1 MARSPSRSARGEPVA
16 SATPGPRA
24 VGVEEE
30 LLVVD
35 PRTGTP
41 VQAGPRLVRK
51 VRAETASTRLAH
63 PPVVVDGSGMT
74 GEFMRQQVEVGTS
87 PRTELSAVAD
97 QVREHRRIATW
108 AAEGEGL
115 AVAAVGTSPIPATPA
130 ISADR
135 RYLSLLSTFRQVAG
149 DQLINGCHVHVDAR
163 SREEAVAVVDR
174 IQPWLPLLRAISS
187 NSPFWNGRDSG
198 YASYRSLVWGRWP
211 SAGPT
216 EPFGSVEAYEA
227 TVDAL
232 LATGAVVDRGNLY
245 FDARPSERYPT
256 IEIRAADVCLQPDD
270 AVLLAGLARGLVA
283 TLAQQWQDD
292 VPFSPVRVALL
303 RTAHWRAAREGLGG
317 RLQHPL
323 THQPVPARDALD
335 ALLTLV
341 TDQLDD
347 MGDRIVLSDMVDA
360 VLRRGTGAAAQ
371 RQAFHRRAS
380 LADVVRAS
388 IALTSAV

>member
-1 MARSPSRSARGEPVA
+1 MIAQRS
-16 SATPGPRA
+16 

-35 PRTGTP
+35 PDSGSP

-63 PPVVVDGSGMT
+63 PPVVLDGSGMT

-87 PRTELSAVAD
+87 PRTDLTAVAD
-97 QVREHRRIATW
+97 QIREHRRVARR

-115 AVAAVGTSPIPATPA
+115 AIAAVGTSPVPSTPA
-130 ISADR
+130 VSADP

-149 DQLINGCHVHVDAR
+149 DQLINGCHVHVDTT
-163 SREEAVAVVDR
+163 SRDEAVAVVDR
-174 IQPWLPLLRAISS
+174 IQPWLPLLRAISC

-216 EPFGSVEAYEA
+216 EPFGSVEAYEQA
-227 TVDAL
+227 VDAL

-256 IEIRAADVCLQPDD
+256 IELRAADVCLHPDD

-283 TLAQQWQDD
+283 TLARQWAEGSS
-292 VPFSPVRVALL
+292 FTPVRVALL

-317 RLQHPL
+317 RLQHPV
-323 THQPVPARDALD
+323 THEPVPARTALE
-335 ALLTLV
+335 ALLDLV
-341 TDQLDD
+341 NDELERS
-347 MGDRIVLSDMVDA
+347 GDRIVLTGMVDG
-360 VLRRGTGAAAQ
+360 VLRRGTGAASQ

-380 LADVVRAS
+380 LADVVRA
-388 IALTSAV
+388 AVTLTNAV

>member
-1 MARSPSRSARGEPVA
+1 MDVSAGVRS
-16 SATPGPRA
+16 

-35 PRTGTP
+35 PATGTP

-51 VRAETASTRLAH
+51 VRTETASTRLTH
-63 PPVVVDGSGMT
+63 PPVVLDGSGMT

-87 PRTELSAVAD
+87 PRADLSAVAD
-97 QVREHRRIATW
+97 QVREHRRVASR
-108 AAEGEGL
+108 AAQGEGL
-115 AVAAVGTSPIPATPA
+115 AIAAVGTSPIPATPA
-130 ISADR
+130 VSADP

-149 DQLINGCHVHVDAR
+149 DQLINGCHVHVDAT
-163 SREEAVAVVDR
+163 SRQEAVAVVDR
-174 IQPWLPLLRAISS
+174 IQPWLPVLRAISA

-216 EPFGSVEAYEA
+216 EPFGSVEAYEQ

-232 LATGAVVDRGNLY
+232 LATGAVVDRGSLY

-256 IEIRAADVCLQPDD
+256 IEIRAADVCLHPDN

-283 TLAQQWQDD
+283 TLAQQWRDE
-292 VPFSPVRVALL
+292 VPVPPTRVALL

-323 THQPVPARDALD
+323 THAPVPAREALGELL
-335 ALLTLV
+335 ALV
-341 TDQLDD
+341 NDQLEQT
-347 MGDRIVLSDMVDA
+347 GDRIVIADMVDA

-380 LADVVRAS
+380 LADVVRAA
-388 IALTSAV
+388 IRLTNAV

>member
-1 MARSPSRSARGEPVA
+1 MDVSSGVRS
-16 SATPGPRA
+16 

-35 PRTGTP
+35 PETGTP

-51 VRAETASTRLAH
+51 VRSETASTRLTH
-63 PPVVVDGSGMT
+63 PPVVLDGSGMT

-87 PRTELSAVAD
+87 PRRDLSAVAD
-97 QVREHRRIATW
+97 QVREHRRVAGR

-115 AVAAVGTSPIPATPA
+115 AIAAVGTSPIPATPA
-130 ISADR
+130 VSADP

-149 DQLINGCHVHVDAR
+149 DQLINGCHIHVDTT

-174 IQPWLPLLRAISS
+174 IQPWLPVLRAISA

-216 EPFGSVEAYEA
+216 EPFGSVEAYEQ

-232 LATGAVVDRGNLY
+232 LATGAVVDRGSLY

-256 IEIRAADVCLQPDD
+256 IEIRAADVCLHPDN

-283 TLAQQWQDD
+283 TLAQQWRDE
-292 VPFSPVRVALL
+292 VPVPLTRVALL

-323 THQPVPARDALD
+323 THAPVPAREALSD
-335 ALLTLV
+335 LLALIN
-341 TDQLDD
+341 DQLERT
-347 MGDRIVLSDMVDA
+347 GDRIVLTEMVDA

-380 LADVVRAS
+380 LADVVRTAVR
-388 IALTSAV
+388 LTNAV

>member
-1 MARSPSRSARGEPVA
+1 MDVSSGVRS
-16 SATPGPRA
+16 

-35 PRTGTP
+35 PETGTP

-51 VRAETASTRLAH
+51 VRSETASTRLTH
-63 PPVVVDGSGMT
+63 PPVVLDGSGMT

-87 PRTELSAVAD
+87 PRRGLSAVAD
-97 QVREHRRIATW
+97 QVREHRRVAGR

-115 AVAAVGTSPIPATPA
+115 AIAAVGTSPIPATPA
-130 ISADR
+130 VSADP

-149 DQLINGCHVHVDAR
+149 DQLINGCHIHVDTT

-174 IQPWLPLLRAISS
+174 IQPWLPVLRAISA

-216 EPFGSVEAYEA
+216 EPFGSVEAYEQ

-232 LATGAVVDRGNLY
+232 LATGAVVDRGSLY

-256 IEIRAADVCLQPDD
+256 IEIRAADVCLHPDN

-283 TLAQQWQDD
+283 TLAQQWRDE
-292 VPFSPVRVALL
+292 VPVPLTRVALL

-323 THQPVPARDALD
+323 THAPVPAREALSD
-335 ALLTLV
+335 LLALIN
-341 TDQLDD
+341 DQLERT
-347 MGDRIVLSDMVDA
+347 GDRIVLTEMVDA

-380 LADVVRAS
+380 LADVVRTAVR
-388 IALTSAV
+388 LTNAV

>member
-1 MARSPSRSARGEPVA
+1 
-16 SATPGPRA
+16 

-35 PRTGTP
+35 PVTGDP

-51 VRAETASTRLAH
+51 VRAETAAEGSEST
-63 PPVVVDGSGMT
+63 PVVLDGSGMS
-74 GEFMRQQVEVGTS
+74 GEFMRQQVEVGTA
-87 PRTELSAVAD
+87 PRADLSALAD
-97 QVREHRRIATW
+97 QVREHRRVANR

-115 AVAAVGTSPIPATPA
+115 AVAAVGTSPIPVTPA
-130 ISADR
+130 VSAEA

-149 DQLINGCHVHVDAR
+149 DQLINGCHVHVDAV
-163 SREEAVAVVDR
+163 SRDEAVAVVDR

-216 EPFGSVEAYEA
+216 EPFGSVEAYEHA
-227 TVDAL
+227 VEAL

-256 IEIRAADVCLQPDD
+256 IEIRAADVCLHPDD
-270 AVLLAGLARGLVA
+270 AVLLGGLARGLVT
-283 TLAQQWQDD
+283 TLSQKWQDAE
-292 VPFSPVRVALL
+292 PYEPIRVALL

-317 RLQHPL
+317 RLQHPV
-323 THQPVPARDALD
+323 THRPVPAAEALRAMLDAITPALD
-335 ALLTLV
+335 QT
-341 TDQLDD
+341 
-347 MGDRIVLSDMVDA
+347 GDRIMVAELVDQ
-360 VLRRGTGAAAQ
+360 VLRRGTGAATQ

-380 LADVVRAS
+380 LADVVRAA
-388 IALTSAV
+388 IRETRAI